1 MELEDQIRKNEEI
14 KLKQKVEDDR
24 VRLQQNRDQLEEEER
39 RNLELYKAE
48 QEEKL
53 KQRAYIIQQEE
64 KKLK

>member
-1 MELEDQIRKNEEI
+1 M
-14 KLKQKVEDDR
+14 EDDR

-53 KQRAYIIQQEE
+53 KQRATKIHQEE